1 MKTNETQ
8 EIDAGALRARLA
20 ETPADLRGRIE
31 AALRARHGADGVR
44 VWTWRTQHD
53 PEQHCAACGIPGWRT
68 APTVAPYAT
77 AAAAL
82 AALAVA
88 VGLNADGSD
97 PRAEVERLRAESE
110 RRSELLDDVAH
121 AHERDV
127 LTIWAALGETHEPP
141 ENVGAIVAVVA
152 RLKRTLET
160 MPPWEFAARCPTDEE
175 MRALRCRWATGP
187 ERYQGDADRLI
198 SAVLYYREALAEMT
212 ARCDRAHHAVRQYG
226 PRCSHPE
233 CDDLAPYR
241 CEDCGR
247 RFCEA
252 HDDGRAGHDPAAG
265 PQPHAVGPDDLRA
278 GSAMREAGSR

>member
-1 MKTNETQ
+1 MTNETQ

-141 ENVGAIVAVVA
+141 ENIAAVVGAVERLRALLAVTQSSLKAASSGRRVTVVDEIE
-152 RLKRTLET
+152 RLQRENATLRD
-160 MPPWEFAARCPTDEE
+160 AAREHLDARAAYDAADTYEATNADDERRAWE
-175 MRALRCRWATGP
+175 RRAAAHDALRAL
-187 ERYQGDADRLI
+187 
-198 SAVLYYREALAEMT
+198 
-212 ARCDRAHHAVRQYG
+212 
-226 PRCSHPE
+226 
-233 CDDLAPYR
+233 
-241 CEDCGR
+241 
-247 RFCEA
+247 
-252 HDDGRAGHDPAAG
+252 
-265 PQPHAVGPDDLRA
+265 VGGA
-278 GSAMREAGSR
+278 S